1 LGIYAALADRE
12 KADVIAEFAGRQFS
26 EFKAVLT
33 ELAVAKLGPVAT
45 EMQRLMK
52 DPGHVDK
59 VLHNGAERARALGD
73 PLLAD
78 VYRTVGF
85 LKP

>member
-1 LGIYAALADRE
+1 M
-12 KADVIAEFAGRQFS
+12 
-26 EFKAVLT
+26 
-33 ELAVAKLGPVAT
+33 AKLGPIGA

-52 DPGHVDK
+52 DPGHVDA
-59 VLHNGAERARALGD
+59 VLHDGAQRAAALAA
-73 PLLAD
+73 PILAE